1 MSGKELPSNVVAA
14 LRKAEFDM
22 ATYQAL
28 SKLAD
33 VINDHHVRFQVKNQN
48 WKDAEAK
55 RRLKL
60 QIENEFDIKPR
71 TTIAF
76 DRLPPHARV
85 KMQKFET
92 EGQDFTIKIRGLIH
106 EEWSPRKV
114 AAYSVLYPKRDEL
127 KKYVEHIRSEFGV

>member
-1 MSGKELPSNVVAA
+1 MSRKELPSNVVTA

-22 ATYQAL
+22 AMYEAL
-28 SKLAD
+28 STLAD
-33 VINDHHVRFQVKNQN
+33 VINDHGVRFQIKNQN

-60 QIENEFDIKPR
+60 QIEDEFDIKPR
-71 TTIAF
+71 TATVF

-85 KMQKFET
+85 KMQKFEA
-92 EGQDFTIKIRGLIH
+92 EGQDFNIKIRKLID
-106 EEWSPRKV
+106 EEWGPRKV
-114 AAYSVLYPKRDEL
+114 AAYSVLYSKRDEL